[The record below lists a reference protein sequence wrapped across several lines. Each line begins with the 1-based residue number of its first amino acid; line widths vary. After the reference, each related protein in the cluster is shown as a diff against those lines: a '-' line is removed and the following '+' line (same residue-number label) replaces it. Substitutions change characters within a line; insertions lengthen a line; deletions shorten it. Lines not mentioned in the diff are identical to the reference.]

1 MKQTNDI
8 YRFLIILDLILVTIL
23 GSIFKYKLIMY
34 ENWKPTSY
42 IMKGLMIIAIIKVS
56 SIISNFFIFKFKVL
70 LIMEVMVMIVV
81 LKIEAEQPVKNK

>member
-8 YRFLIILDLILVTIL
+8 YKFLIILDFILVTIL

-34 ENWKPTSY
+34 ENWNPTSY

-56 SIISNFFIFKFKVL
+56 SIISSFFIFKFKVL
-70 LIMEVMVMIVV
+70 LIMEVMVIIVV
-81 LKIEAEQPVKNK
+81 LKIEAEQLVKNK